1 MGDGAADDNGGCFD
15 GRGGGAASWSVK
27 KRWWLNCGG
36 AVHWLGSGGVRAR
49 FRLGVETQGL
59 RWWREDGVARIWSV
73 FGRCCWSANKEE
85 EDRSVVARNKLRGGD
100 LQWRWHDGTTKLWQ
114 VCGGGLK
121 VARWL
126 RRTAGTEA
134 RKRGEDG
141 RDLMEEDGGA
151 AVRTKMVRRG
161 CATAAGTVMT
171 DVSAAAMR
179 WCERGG
185 VAVLMV
191 VDGDG
196 AAGALQV
203 KVARRR
209 KMMVEEAR
217 GCCCFR
223 RGDGGGG
230 CHGGWKGN

>member
-1 MGDGAADDNGGCFD
+1 
-15 GRGGGAASWSVK
+15 
-27 KRWWLNCGG
+27 
-36 AVHWLGSGGVRAR
+36 
-49 FRLGVETQGL
+49 
-59 RWWREDGVARIWSV
+59 
-73 FGRCCWSANKEE
+73 
-85 EDRSVVARNKLRGGD
+85 
-100 LQWRWHDGTTKLWQ
+100 
-114 VCGGGLK
+114 
-121 VARWL
+121 
-126 RRTAGTEA
+126 
-134 RKRGEDG
+134 
-141 RDLMEEDGGA
+141 MEEDGGA

-209 KMMVEEAR
+209 KMVVVEAR
-217 GCCCFR
+217 GCCCFWQVSVVAGEEMAAAAAMVGGREIRVRVSCVRWR
-223 RGDGGGG
+223 R
-230 CHGGWKGN
+230 